1 MRQVGEADESGP
13 TWLTTA
19 EVAELLRVTPRTI
32 ENMRLEKRGP
42 PYLLLGAEGIGRV
55 VYNLRDVMA
64 WVGTLP
70 DW

>member
-1 MRQVGEADESGP
+1 MVERDDSGP

-19 EVAELLRVTPRTI
+19 EVADLLRVTPRTI

-42 PYLLLGAEGIGRV
+42 PYLLLGGEGIGRV

-64 WVGTLP
+64 WIGTLP